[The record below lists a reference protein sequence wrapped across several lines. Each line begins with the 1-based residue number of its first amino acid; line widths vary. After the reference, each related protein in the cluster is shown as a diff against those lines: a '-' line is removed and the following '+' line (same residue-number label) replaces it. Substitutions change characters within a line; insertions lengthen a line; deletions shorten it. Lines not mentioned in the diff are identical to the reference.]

1 MKVGDLVVFDLE
13 VYNPPTHLEER
24 VRRAVMILMKLPSKG
39 SKLRIGHVY
48 DGTDVFPTFMDYL
61 RSASE

>member
-1 MKVGDLVVFDLE
+1 MNVGDLVVFDLE

-24 VRRAVMILMKLPSKG
+24 VRKAVMIVTQLPSKG

>member
-13 VYNPPTHLEER
+13 VYNPPAHLEER
-24 VRRAVMILMKLPSKG
+24 VRRVVMILMKLPSKG

-48 DGTDVFPTFMDYL
+48 DGTHVFPTFMDYL
-61 RSASE
+61 TSASE

>member
-24 VRRAVMILMKLPSKG
+24 VRRAVMIVTRLPSKG
-39 SKLRIGHVY
+39 SKLKIGHVY
-48 DGTDVFPTFMDYL
+48 DGISEFPTFMMYL